1 MVMNAS
7 QKRMKLMAR
16 IAAECLVAP
25 MFQGIFKVLTDNGME
40 KLSYRLNGKFV
51 QSDPQEWRDQYDM
64 TINVGIGTGDVQ
76 QQNVFLQ
83 QIAQT
88 QAMVAQS
95 PFAKSLMSPDKFYNV
110 QARLAENAGFKNPE
124 EFWVDPASVPPEAEQ
139 PPPPDPKVVLEQEKL
154 KNDQMKTQA
163 EMQQKSVEAD
173 KDRQFKA
180 SEADKDRQFKLE
192 MELLRL
198 DHAAAHA
205 RQTEDFPNDQ

>member
-1 MVMNAS
+1 
-7 QKRMKLMAR
+7 
-16 IAAECLVAP
+16 

-95 PFAKSLMSPDKFYNV
+95 PFAKQLMSPDKFYNV

-124 EFWVDPASVPPEAEQ
+124 EFWVDPASVPPEADQ

-180 SEADKDRQFKLE
+180 SEADKDRRFKLE

-205 RQTEDFPNDQ
+205 QQPEGFPNDQ